1 MSISPGIIFIDFVKT
16 CILLATNSY
25 FPLVKADKH
34 TTLTD
39 QELLE
44 HFYADHN
51 NEWLGILLQR
61 YTLLLL
67 GVSMKYLKNEEEAK
81 DSVQQI
87 FLKVIQELEKYK
99 VEYFKSW
106 LYMVAKNHCLMKLR
120 NRQGKITT
128 ELNDRLTAQPGEES
142 DQQALL
148 ENDHT
153 LALMEAALKELNPEQ
168 QQCVT
173 LFYLQKKS
181 YQEVSDETGYS
192 MLQVK
197 SYIQNGKRNL
207 KILIEK
213 KLAEEMNKH

>member
-1 MSISPGIIFIDFVKT
+1 MAIFPFVNTGKYDH
-16 CILLATNSY
+16 I
-25 FPLVKADKH
+25 P
-34 TTLTD
+34 D

-44 HFYADHN
+44 KFYADHN

-87 FLKVIQELEKYK
+87 FLKVIQELHKYK

-106 LYMVAKNHCLMKLR
+106 LYMVAKNHCLMKIR
-120 NRQGKITT
+120 DRQGKIPA
-128 ELNDRLTAQPGEES
+128 ELDKQPIAAPEEPDKTRLQET
-142 DQQALL
+142 
-148 ENDHT
+148 DHT
-153 LALMEAALKELNPEQ
+153 LDVMELALQELNKEQ

-181 YQEVSDETGYS
+181 YQEISEETGFS
-192 MLQVK
+192 MMQVK
-197 SYIQNGKRNL
+197 SHIQNGKRNL
-207 KILIEK
+207 KILIER
-213 KLAEEMNKH
+213 KLKDEMK

>member
-1 MSISPGIIFIDFVKT
+1 M
-16 CILLATNSY
+16 
-25 FPLVKADKH
+25 KADKYQH
-34 TTLTD
+34 ITD

-44 HFYADHN
+44 QFYADHN

-87 FLKVIQELEKYK
+87 FLKVIQELQKYK

-120 NRQGKITT
+120 EKQGK
-128 ELNDRLTAQPGEES
+128 LTAEINDKLAAKPEEET
-142 DQQALL
+142 DRNAMLQ
-148 ENDHT
+148 NDHT
-153 LALMEAALKELNPEQ
+153 LELMELSLKELNPEQ

-173 LFYLQKKS
+173 LFYLHKKS
-181 YQEVSDETGYS
+181 YQEVSDETGYN

-207 KILIEK
+207 KLLIEK
-213 KLAEEMNKH
+213 KLQDKAKR

>member
-1 MSISPGIIFIDFVKT
+1 MQQIFGEFDKT
-16 CILLATNSY
+16 CILMTTNSY
-25 FPLVKADKH
+25 FSLVKADKYQH
-34 TTLTD
+34 TTD

-44 HFYADHN
+44 QFYTDHN

-87 FLKVIQELEKYK
+87 FLKVIQELQKYK

-106 LYMVAKNHCLMKLR
+106 LYMVAKNHCLMKIR
-120 NRQGKITT
+120 ERQGKITT
-128 ELNDRLTAQPGEES
+128 EINDRLTTKPEEET
-142 DQQALL
+142 DLQALIK
-148 ENDHT
+148 NDHT
-153 LALMEAALKELNPEQ
+153 LELMEEALKELNPEQ

-181 YQEVSDETGYS
+181 YQEVSIETGFS

-197 SYIQNGKRNL
+197 SHIQNGKRNL

-213 KLAEEMNKH
+213 KLSEEMNRK